1 MTVYWVPGGVLIW
14 PIDSKLADILYTIEN
29 PDKRPSVTLP
39 SEEEIVNPIE
49 EVVDLLPS
57 EPVGFN
63 INTFT
68 RLITQM
74 HCYVQILGQS
84 IVMGMGLWLHLAQYS
99 HSGVILALQIAKNIV
114 LSHF

>member
-1 MTVYWVPGGVLIW
+1 M
-14 PIDSKLADILYTIEN
+14 
-29 PDKRPSVTLP
+29 TLP

-84 IVMGMGLWLHLAQYS
+84 IVMGMGL
-99 HSGVILALQIAKNIV
+99 
-114 LSHF
+114 